1 MSMLNALRFCGVE
14 KSGLELKTTY
24 DVLSNREFSLAT
36 PFMSNLRNGGNTASC
51 FIIAPEDSLESL
63 MRTMTHAAQIS
74 KSGGGVGVFMGFV
87 RAHGSEVN
95 GRKNSAGS
103 VVNWIK
109 ILNDIGVAVDQGG
122 KRAGAIKVSLPSWH
136 NDIDKFLDMQLEHGD
151 PRSKAY
157 DVFPNMICHD
167 IFMERVENGGEWVTF
182 CPHEVKQKLGLD
194 VRGKYCEDFN
204 ELYLQVEQAAKEGK
218 LEVFTIYPS
227 ARELMK
233 RAMRAMFE
241 AGLPDLTF
249 IDEVNRRNPNKGD
262 PLAIG
267 ILGPNLCVA
276 PETKILTDKGFIEI
290 GSNVGEKVN
299 VWNGSE
305 WSEVVLKKT
314 GENQPLLKV
323 MTSSGQDLECTPY
336 HKFYVVTDYE
346 GTIIEKRAM
355 ELCVGDKLIKLETPV
370 IDGTKELD
378 YAYDNGFFTADGC
391 AYKGDR
397 IYLYGEKI
405 DLKGHLTSVPSWTGD
420 DGRIIGRAYG
430 LQDKFFVPSV
440 EYTVGSRLEWL
451 AGLCDG
457 DGTIA
462 RNGTNESIQVCSVNK
477 DFLLEVQLMLQTLGV
492 QSKVTSG
499 REAGDYMLPAND
511 RTGGNKLYSCKEV
524 YRLLITSNG
533 LYKLSQLGL
542 RTHRL
547 KFEVRE
553 PQREASQFIKVT
565 GVVNEG
571 RISDTF
577 CFTEPKRNLGVFNGL
592 LTGQCVESYSNVVPD
607 KFSHVCNLGS
617 INMGNIRDLTHLGE
631 VVRMAVRIL
640 NAGIELTAHP
650 TEATKAHN
658 DRYRTIGIGLMGVN
672 DWLAKNYT
680 NFYDTEEALKIA
692 ECVEWHAAHESAL
705 LAQKYGSFGAFEH
718 SEWKNGNMV
727 RYFKENTTGEYDWD
741 EVQALIDKYG
751 MCNSQLTS
759 PAPTTSTSIYQDA
772 SPSFLPV
779 FDAYYTE
786 DNKTGVMPVAAKFL
800 KMNPLGYALRQPE
813 YEQTAVIDFTAAL
826 QKYTDTGLSMEL
838 IFDMNKPEFSA
849 KTVYDTILHAWKKK
863 LKTVYYI
870 RSETVQP
877 SVCVACSG

>member
-1 MSMLNALRFCGVE
+1 MSDKKIINVVKRNGKREPYDVRKVKQSVAFACEGTDVNPLMLEARLDLFIRDGISSEEIQKNIIQHALQLASPEEPEWLMVAGHAFAMNEQHKWFAKGETFSQMVKRCLKQGLYVKDKNAFSDDKLAGAEELLDYSRDLKHSYSSLVTSKYKYQNDHELIQHMSMLNALRFCGVE
-14 KSGLELKTTY
+14 KSGLELKSTY

-95 GRKNSAGS
+95 GRKSSAGS

-136 NDIDKFLDMQLEHGD
+136 NDIDKFLEMQLEHGD

-182 CPHEVKQKLGLD
+182 CPHEVNQKLGLD

-204 ELYLQVEQAAKEGK
+204 ELYLRVEQAAKEGK

-267 ILGPNLCVA
+267 ILGPNLCV
-276 PETKILTDKGFIEI
+276 
-290 GSNVGEKVN
+290 
-299 VWNGSE
+299 
-305 WSEVVLKKT
+305 
-314 GENQPLLKV
+314 
-323 MTSSGQDLECTPY
+323 
-336 HKFYVVTDYE
+336 
-346 GTIIEKRAM
+346 
-355 ELCVGDKLIKLETPV
+355 
-370 IDGTKELD
+370 
-378 YAYDNGFFTADGC
+378 
-391 AYKGDR
+391 
-397 IYLYGEKI
+397 
-405 DLKGHLTSVPSWTGD
+405 
-420 DGRIIGRAYG
+420 
-430 LQDKFFVPSV
+430 
-440 EYTVGSRLEWL
+440 
-451 AGLCDG
+451 
-457 DGTIA
+457 
-462 RNGTNESIQVCSVNK
+462 ES
-477 DFLLEVQLMLQTLGV
+477 F
-492 QSKVTSG
+492 
-499 REAGDYMLPAND
+499 
-511 RTGGNKLYSCKEV
+511 
-524 YRLLITSNG
+524 
-533 LYKLSQLGL
+533 
-542 RTHRL
+542 
-547 KFEVRE
+547 
-553 PQREASQFIKVT
+553 
-565 GVVNEG
+565 
-571 RISDTF
+571 
-577 CFTEPKRNLGVFNGL
+577 
-592 LTGQCVESYSNVVPD
+592 SNVVPD

-650 TEATKAHN
+650 TETTKAHN

-705 LAQKYGSFGAFEH
+705 LAQKYGSFGAFEY

-863 LKTVYYI
+863 LKTIYYI